1 MIDIVEKKECCGC
14 HACASVC
21 PKQCISMQADEEGFL
36 YPLVDLNACIH
47 CSRCEKVCPV
57 IHSGES
63 RMPIKVYAAKNKQLE
78 IRLESSS
85 GGVFSLL
92 AEKIIRLGGV
102 VFGAKYDDQWNVVH
116 AWTDTLEGTTA
127 FRGAKYVQSV
137 IGKSYQEARSFLK
150 QGRWVMFTGTP
161 CQIKGLL
168 NFLGKVYD
176 KLLTVD
182 TICHGV
188 PSPLVWQTYLKS
200 INPVGGRIAMV
211 SMRDKTEGW
220 KQYQILIQSDSR
232 LLYFGKAARN
242 LYIQGYLADLYLR
255 PSCHD
260 CPSKKGRSGSDCT
273 LGDFW
278 GIRRYYPEMDDNRGV
293 SLVLVNSFQ
302 GMNFFQDLDV
312 SCKEA
317 TYEQGL
323 QENPCMERS
332 VPCPTFRKEFWC
344 CFSEEGMMG
353 VKKYVRKRKKS
364 LWSRIWNRLH
374 KMIKT

>member
-1 MIDIVEKKECCGC
+1 
-14 HACASVC
+14 
-21 PKQCISMQADEEGFL
+21 MQADEEGFL
-36 YPLVDLNACIH
+36 YPLVDLNVCIH
-47 CSRCEKVCPV
+47 CNRCEKVCPV
-57 IHSGES
+57 IHPVEA
-63 RMPIKVYAAKNKQLE
+63 RLPIKVYAAKNKQLE
-78 IRLESSS
+78 IRMKSSS

-92 AEKIIRLGGV
+92 AEKIIQLGGV
-102 VFGAKYDDQWNVVH
+102 VFGAKYDEQWNVVH
-116 AWTDTLEGTTA
+116 TWADTLEGTAA

-137 IGKSYQEARSFLK
+137 MGNSYQEARSFLK

-161 CQIKGLL
+161 CQIKGLQ
-168 NFLGKVYD
+168 NFLGKEYD

-182 TICHGV
+182 TVCHGV

-200 INPVGGRIAMV
+200 INPDGGKIERV
-211 SMRDKTEGW
+211 SMRDKSEGW
-220 KQYQILIQSDSR
+220 KQYRMLIQTDSR

-242 LYIQGYLADLYLR
+242 LYTQGYLSDLYLR

-278 GIRRYYPEMDDNRGV
+278 GVRRYYPEMDDNKGV
-293 SLVLVNSFQ
+293 SLVLVNSSR

-323 QENPCMERS
+323 RENPCLERS
-332 VPCPTFRKEFWC
+332 VPCPTVRKEFWQ
-344 CFSEEGMMG
+344 CFPTQGMG
-353 VKKYVRKRKKS
+353 AVKEYVRKRKKS

-374 KMIKT
+374 KMFKA